1 MGRRLRWAP
10 DYRAGV
16 TGQDRIDLTPICSFI
31 SAPSFDDSLFLL
43 PTHPASSFSPELK
56 SLFSGFLLDLT
67 FPKKKKKN
75 HITKLVLPF
84 TYFYPSHFFFYHSVF
99 QLNGWDSR
107 RREVSE

>member
-16 TGQDRIDLTPICSFI
+16 TGRDRIDLTPICSFI

-67 FPKKKKKN
+67 FPKKKKN
-75 HITKLVLPF
+75 RITKLVLPF
-84 TYFYPSHFFFYHSVF
+84 TYFYPSHFFFYHSAF

>member
-16 TGQDRIDLTPICSFI
+16 TGGDRVDLTPICSFI
-31 SAPSFDDSLFLL
+31 SAPSFDNSLFLP

-56 SLFSGFLLDLT
+56 SSFSGFLLDLT
-67 FPKKKKKN
+67 FPKN

-84 TYFYPSHFFFYHSVF
+84 TIFTLLIFSFISMLF
-99 QLNGWDSR
+99 N
-107 RREVSE
+107 